1 MKEHVTIKDIAQMCQ
16 VSVSTVSRVLNHS
29 PHVNSATRARI
40 LQAMERVNY
49 SPNPAAKALIS
60 KNSRLLGVIVPNL
73 NHSVISRMVKGVT
86 QEAQKAGFDVLLFD
100 YDNDPRIEIRQLELL
115 GEKVLDG
122 VISITSIAPAHLLLE
137 LQQKLP
143 LVLLERTL
151 DGMELGSVQTDDE
164 FGMKLLVSHLFQLGH
179 RRIGML
185 TGETGTYSADRR
197 THYFLQQ
204 MSRVLPHFPAE
215 GYLIDC
221 DWSMQG
227 GFVGLQELIRKRPDI
242 TAVVCANDQIAL
254 GALGCAHQLGIPVP
268 QALSVVGFDNF
279 DESQYS
285 VPPLTTLS
293 FPAQRVGET
302 AAKFLIE
309 RISNPNSPKHSRVLP
324 LTLLQRS
331 STAVPRSEALLE
343 L

>member
-1 MKEHVTIKDIAQMCQ
+1 MKEHVTIKDIARLCG
-16 VSVSTVSRVLNHS
+16 VSVSTVSRVINHS
-29 PHVNSATRARI
+29 PDVNEATRARVM
-40 LQAMERVNY
+40 QAIERMNY

-60 KNSRLLGVIVPNL
+60 KKSRLLGVIVPNL
-73 NHSVISRMVKGVT
+73 NHSVISRTVKGIT

-100 YDNDPRIEIRQLELL
+100 YDNDPRIEVRQLELL

-122 VISITSIAPAHLLLE
+122 VISITSIAPAGLLLD

-151 DGMELGSVQTDDE
+151 DGMELGTVQTDDD
-164 FGMKLLVSHLFQLGH
+164 FGMKLLVSHLVELGH
-179 RRIGML
+179 HTIGML
-185 TGETGTYSADRR
+185 TGEVGTYSADRR
-197 THYFLQQ
+197 THYFLEHV
-204 MSRVLPHFPAE
+204 SRFLPDFPVQD
-215 GYLIDC
+215 YLMDC
-221 DWSMQG
+221 AWSMQG
-227 GFVGLQELIRKRPDI
+227 GFVGLHELIRMRPDV

-254 GALGCAHQLGIPVP
+254 GALGCAHQLGFSVP
-268 QALSVVGFDNF
+268 QELSIVGFDNF

-302 AAKFLIE
+302 AVKFLIE
-309 RISNPNSPKHSRVLP
+309 RILNPNCPRHSRVLP
-324 LTLLQRS
+324 LTLLQRK
-331 STAVPRSEALLE
+331 STAPPRQESLLQ